1 MRNPTNSL
9 FIFES
14 SFIKYLIVQLKTKGC
29 LKFMN
34 NKKGSATWKVYKEH
48 ISKSKD
54 YNLKPQKIFD
64 FGKFKRNSYLKR
76 KRMNLPLIMD

>member
-1 MRNPTNSL
+1 
-9 FIFES
+9 
-14 SFIKYLIVQLKTKGC
+14 
-29 LKFMN
+29 MN
-34 NKKGSATWKVYKEH
+34 NKKRSATWKVYKEH